1 MTFVIDHLHNEIQNN
16 SDFLQLQD
24 IVRQFAVHLHSGIN
38 DSGKDGF
45 VICRGRKSRL
55 FELFK

>member
-1 MTFVIDHLHNEIQNN
+1 MHLHNEIQNN

-24 IVRQFAVHLHSGIN
+24 IVRQFEVHLHGGIN

-45 VICRGRKSRL
+45 VICRGRKSPL
-55 FELFK
+55 SFS